1 MVDTCPLTEGRARIL
16 MSIDDALTDSDFPET
31 IIDALLKDQKPL
43 DPEFSKVVDDNFWD
57 LI

>member
-31 IIDALLKDQKPL
+31 ILDALLKDQKPL